1 MKTQVDDFATRKVG
15 ELSGGERKRLVLDLL
30 LTSGADILLLDEP
43 DNYLDIP
50 TRLWLEEQIKSCKS
64 TILMVSH
71 DRTLLERV
79 ATKIIVIE
87 GSGALGARRF
97 LRDLPRSRAPRARS
111 CSATR

>member
-1 MKTQVDDFATRKVG
+1 MKTPVDDFSTRLVG

-50 TRLWLEEQIKSCKS
+50 TRVWLEAQIKACKS

-71 DRTLLERV
+71 DRTMLESV
-79 ATKIIVIE
+79 VTKVIVIE
-87 GSGALGARRF
+87 GFGAWVHGGGVHGKR
-97 LRDLPRSRAPRARS
+97 
-111 CSATR
+111 